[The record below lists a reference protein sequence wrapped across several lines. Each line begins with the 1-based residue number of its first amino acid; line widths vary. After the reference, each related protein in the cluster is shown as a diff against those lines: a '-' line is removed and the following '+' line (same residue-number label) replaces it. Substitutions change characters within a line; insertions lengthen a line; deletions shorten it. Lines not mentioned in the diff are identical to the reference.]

1 MRLRGIALLSIVGAF
16 STPALAQY
24 QQQLGPLA
32 GAVQQQ
38 MLQGWTAGVEDGWF
52 TLRNTSTPGSEQTL
66 YMNVGPAPE
75 SGRVTDVNVVVKS
88 PNPKASIGVVLN
100 NRANKSLCLLEL
112 TADKN
117 TLLFCL
123 QGDKRRDI
131 ASVPNVAKLDG
142 SDRIRVVELP
152 GAARFIVNGQK
163 IGDVRDE
170 PATGSQI
177 GIMAYDV
184 GTFGIADFAVTA
196 GEADAKPAPAAGGLP
211 ARGGGGGSGGSGGGG
226 AAGNPPRQQ
235 GGADSPLRGEGP
247 YPRFGGDNMR
257 IVSVYVG
264 IMRSI
269 FLHEFGHA
277 LIGEL
282 ELPSTGAEEDAVD
295 IYAALKIV
303 EPTMY
308 PSDNQE
314 VNTMVKEGAIYAAL
328 QWYYSGKLAENRG
341 ASSGSA
347 WQDEHTGDL
356 KRFRNMLCI
365 MYGGNPGV
373 FESVTKSVGLE
384 DRTKARCAD
393 EFNKQNRA
401 WHKILAPHTRVGTWS
416 PEGLQPANAP
426 GAPVNVV
433 FEPSRRKIG
442 NLFAEAL
449 SQPIGDNIKSLGQT
463 YVLPRPVNVVFKD
476 CGKLNAWYSPREG
489 SITMCYELIENIAV
503 MISDIEMGT
512 VNGEVVPN
520 SGRRAAA
527 AAGAGAGAGAG
538 PRPRSRPRP
547 GSGPAAGFHR

>member
-1 MRLRGIALLSIVGAF
+1 M
-16 STPALAQY
+16 
-24 QQQLGPLA
+24 
-32 GAVQQQ
+32 
-38 MLQGWTAGVEDGWF
+38 
-52 TLRNTSTPGSEQTL
+52 
-66 YMNVGPAPE
+66 
-75 SGRVTDVNVVVKS
+75 
-88 PNPKASIGVVLN
+88 
-100 NRANKSLCLLEL
+100 
-112 TADKN
+112 
-117 TLLFCL
+117 
-123 QGDKRRDI
+123 
-131 ASVPNVAKLDG
+131 
-142 SDRIRVVELP
+142 
-152 GAARFIVNGQK
+152 
-163 IGDVRDE
+163 
-170 PATGSQI
+170 
-177 GIMAYDV
+177 
-184 GTFGIADFAVTA
+184 
-196 GEADAKPAPAAGGLP
+196 PAPAAGGLP
-211 ARGGGGGSGGSGGGG
+211 ARGGGGGAAAAAVAARRATRPGSK
-226 AAGNPPRQQ
+226 

-269 FLHEFGHA
+269 FPHEFGHA

-328 QWYYSGKLAENRG
+328 QWYYSGSWPRTAAHRPVRPG
-341 ASSGSA
+341 RMSTRAT
-347 WQDEHTGDL
+347 W

-463 YVLPRPVNVVFKD
+463 HVLPRPVNVV
-476 CGKLNAWYSPREG
+476 
-489 SITMCYELIENIAV
+489 
-503 MISDIEMGT
+503 
-512 VNGEVVPN
+512 
-520 SGRRAAA
+520 RATAA
-527 AAGAGAGAGAG
+527 
-538 PRPRSRPRP
+538 S
-547 GSGPAAGFHR
+547 

>member
-1 MRLRGIALLSIVGAF
+1 M
-16 STPALAQY
+16 P
-24 QQQLGPLA
+24 
-32 GAVQQQ
+32 
-38 MLQGWTAGVEDGWF
+38 
-52 TLRNTSTPGSEQTL
+52 
-66 YMNVGPAPE
+66 
-75 SGRVTDVNVVVKS
+75 
-88 PNPKASIGVVLN
+88 
-100 NRANKSLCLLEL
+100 
-112 TADKN
+112 
-117 TLLFCL
+117 
-123 QGDKRRDI
+123 
-131 ASVPNVAKLDG
+131 
-142 SDRIRVVELP
+142 
-152 GAARFIVNGQK
+152 
-163 IGDVRDE
+163 
-170 PATGSQI
+170 
-177 GIMAYDV
+177 
-184 GTFGIADFAVTA
+184 
-196 GEADAKPAPAAGGLP
+196 PAPAAGGLP

-401 WHKILAPHTRVGTWS
+401 GTRSWRRI
-416 PEGLQPANAP
+416 PAWAP
-426 GAPVNVV
+426 G
-433 FEPSRRKIG
+433 
-442 NLFAEAL
+442 
-449 SQPIGDNIKSLGQT
+449 
-463 YVLPRPVNVVFKD
+463 
-476 CGKLNAWYSPREG
+476 
-489 SITMCYELIENIAV
+489 
-503 MISDIEMGT
+503 
-512 VNGEVVPN
+512 
-520 SGRRAAA
+520 
-527 AAGAGAGAGAG
+527 
-538 PRPRSRPRP
+538 RPRACSRPTRP
-547 GSGPAAGFHR
+547 ARP